1 MIVSVPPAELVCVEC
16 RRRADPQ
23 ARGWQAHLVESD
35 DHEDEDEVVFFC
47 PACAAREFGDLR
59 QPPLDRPAR

>member
-1 MIVSVPPAELVCVEC
+1 MIVRVYLAELVCVEC

-23 ARGWQAHLVESD
+23 ARGWQAHLVGSD
-35 DHEDEDEVVFFC
+35 ADEDEDEVVYFC

-59 QPPLDRPAR
+59 QRPLDPPAR

>member
-59 QPPLDRPAR
+59 QRPLDRPAR